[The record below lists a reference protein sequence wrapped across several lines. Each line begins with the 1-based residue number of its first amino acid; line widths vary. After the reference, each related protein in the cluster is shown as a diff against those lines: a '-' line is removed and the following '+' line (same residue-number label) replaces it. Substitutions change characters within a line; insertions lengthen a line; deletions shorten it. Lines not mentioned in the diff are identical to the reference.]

1 MKPTYNKVVS
11 FTTILNTPYSIA
23 PYPRLPIILY
33 FYQNVP
39 CKFRR
44 VQLFMVLNIHSAVML
59 QDYLRNQYSYD
70 EMLGKDGNLRPHWD
84 TFFQSFN
91 QLGNIEIQNRN
102 GEISRVL
109 KENGVTYNTYDGSS
123 LLNRDWNVDSIP
135 FLIGREEW
143 EKVESALIQRAELL
157 NLLLQDIYGDQK
169 LIKNGIL
176 PLELIYNH
184 IGFLRQCAGIKLPG
198 KHSLVLY
205 SADLARSPDGKL
217 WIISDRTQ
225 APSGSGYALENR
237 TVMTRILPEL
247 FNGLKVRHLSPW
259 FDTVSNSLNELG
271 ARHHQNPGI
280 VILTPGPGNETYFEH
295 SYLASHLGYT
305 LVQGN
310 DLMVKNNFVWLKTLS
325 GLEKVDVIIRRID
338 DMYCDPLELKADS
351 QLGVAGLLQV
361 VRSGNVSIANPIGS
375 SVLENPGLMPFLQNI
390 SKYFFGRELIMPTI
404 GSWWCGQPKELK
416 YVLSNIQSL
425 VIKRIYRGTSRSTS
439 VDGASLSVAQMNDLK
454 LQINKYPFLYV
465 GQEKIGLSST
475 PSLVNGKIE
484 PRKTIF
490 RSFLVSNGDSYTA
503 MAGGLSRTSSD
514 ALNFLVSNQSGGS
527 SKDTWIISPEPAN
540 ALYLQKKYSENISVA
555 ATGILPSH
563 TAENLFWVGRY
574 TERLLGN
581 ARFHRTVIQFIA
593 SGNRL
598 MMENDIQTE
607 QILLRA
613 LTHYTFTYPG
623 FINEE
628 GDDEDKLKHPWPEL
642 TDILFNAERTGS
654 LKYDFVLFI
663 RAVHAARDH
672 WSTDTWR
679 VLRGMEEEWSTVKDG
694 TNPGHLKMQHVLD
707 SLVTS
712 VVAFIGMNRE
722 SISREQGW
730 IMMDMGRK
738 IEQCLLL
745 TNMLRATLVNKYDD
759 QVDYNLQESVLIS
772 NEGLVNFR
780 YKYRSLLQLPLV
792 LDLMIFDP
800 NNPRS
805 LVYQLGRLK
814 KNLENLPKTTA
825 DQSLSAQDILVA
837 EAYDLLKG
845 ADKDQLSVLNMEAA
859 QYLYLDNFLSSMYE
873 LLSGIQNTISKTYFK
888 HAQSQKQL
896 FSTDQSGED
905 VVS

>member
-1 MKPTYNKVVS
+1 
-11 FTTILNTPYSIA
+11 
-23 PYPRLPIILY
+23 
-33 FYQNVP
+33 
-39 CKFRR
+39 
-44 VQLFMVLNIHSAVML
+44 ML
-59 QDYLRNQYSYD
+59 QDYLGNQYSYD
-70 EMLGKDGNLRPHWD
+70 EMLGKDGNLRPHW
-84 TFFQSFN
+84 TAFFESFN
-91 QLGNIEIQNRN
+91 RMGKLEIQNRN
-102 GEISRVL
+102 NEISRLL
-109 KENGVTYNTYDGSS
+109 KENGVTYNTYNDSS
-123 LLNRDWNVDSIP
+123 VINRDWNVDAIP
-135 FLIGREEW
+135 FLISKDEW
-143 EKVESALIQRAELL
+143 EKTEAALIQRAELL

-184 IGFLRQCAGIKLPG
+184 TGFLRQCAGIKLPG
-198 KHSLVLY
+198 KHSLLLY

-237 TVMTRILPEL
+237 NVMTRVLPEL
-247 FNGLKVRHLSPW
+247 FSGLKVRHITPW
-259 FDTVSNSLNELG
+259 FDTLRNSLNELG
-271 ARHHQNPGI
+271 SRHHQNPGI

-295 SYLASHLGYT
+295 SYLSSQLGYT
-305 LVQGN
+305 LVQGS

-338 DMYCDPLELKADS
+338 DEYCDPLELKENS
-351 QLGVAGLLQV
+351 QLGIAGLLQV
-361 VRSGNVSIANPIGS
+361 MRRGNVSIANPPGS
-375 SVLENPGLMPFLQNI
+375 SILENPGLMPFLQNI
-390 SKYFFGRELIMPTI
+390 SKYFFGTGLLMPTI
-404 GSWWCGQPKELK
+404 ASWWCGQPKEMK

-439 VDGASLSVAQMNDLK
+439 VDGASLSQAQMNLLK
-454 LQINKYPFLYV
+454 QQIIQNPFLYV

-490 RSFLVSNGDSYTA
+490 RGFLVSNGYSYTA
-503 MAGGLSRTSSD
+503 MAGGLSRNSPD
-514 ALNFLVSNQSGGS
+514 ALSFIVSNQSGGN
-527 SKDTWIISPEPAN
+527 SKDTWIISPEPAA
-540 ALYLQKKYSENISVA
+540 ALIVPKKQADTVLVPA
-555 ATGILPSH
+555 KGVLPSH

-593 SGNRL
+593 GGNKL
-598 MMENDIQTE
+598 MMENDLQTE
-607 QILLRA
+607 EILLKA

-623 FINEE
+623 FIDADEE
-628 GDDEDKLKHPWPEL
+628 TLRKPWGEI
-642 TDILFNAERTGS
+642 TDILFNETREGS
-654 LKYDFVLFI
+654 LKYDFNLFL

-679 VLRGMEEEWSTVKDG
+679 VLRGMEEEWAVLKG
-694 TNPGHLKMQHVLD
+694 VPVPGFLKMQHLLD

-745 TNMLRATLVNKYDD
+745 TSMLRATLVNKYDD
-759 QVDYNLQESVLIS
+759 QVEYNLQEAVLTS

-792 LDLMIFDP
+792 LELMIFDAS
-800 NNPRS
+800 NPRS
-805 LVYQLGRLK
+805 LIYQLDRLK
-814 KNLENLPKTTA
+814 KNLANLPKPTT
-825 DQSLSAQDILVA
+825 DQSAQAHDLLVA
-837 EAYDLLKG
+837 EAYDLLKL
-845 ADKDQLSVLNMEAA
+845 ANKEQLSILDQATT
-859 QYLYLDNFLSSMYE
+859 QYLQLDDFLSNIYK
-873 LLSGIQNTISKTYFK
+873 LLSDIQNAITKTYFK

-896 FSTDQSGED
+896 FSSDQSGD
-905 VVS
+905 KPIA

>member
-1 MKPTYNKVVS
+1 MIS
-11 FTTILNTPYSIA
+11 
-23 PYPRLPIILY
+23 
-33 FYQNVP
+33 
-39 CKFRR
+39 
-44 VQLFMVLNIHSAVML
+44 NIHPASIL
-59 QDYLRNQYSYD
+59 PGYLVNQYSYN
-70 EMLGKDGNLRPHWD
+70 EMLGKDGNARLHWQA
-84 TFFQSFN
+84 FFQSFT
-91 QLGNIEIQNRN
+91 QMGIAEVQNRHN
-102 GEISRVL
+102 EILRLL
-109 KENGVTYNTYDGSS
+109 KENGVTYNIYGDSNVV
-123 LLNRDWNVDSIP
+123 NRDWNVDAIP
-135 FLIGREEW
+135 FIISKEEW
-143 EKVESALIQRAELL
+143 EKAEAALIQRAELL

-169 LIKNGIL
+169 VIKKGII

-184 IGFLRQCAGIKLPG
+184 TGFLRQCAGIKLPG

-205 SADLARSPDGKL
+205 SADMARSPDGKL

-237 TVMTRILPEL
+237 TVMTRVLPEL

-259 FDTVSNSLNELG
+259 FDTLGNSLNELG
-271 ARHHQNPGI
+271 ARHHQNPRI

-295 SYLASHLGYT
+295 SYLSSHLGYT
-305 LVQGN
+305 LVQGH

-338 DMYCDPLELKADS
+338 DVYCDPLELKADS

-361 VRSGNVSIANPIGS
+361 IRSGNVSIANPPGS
-375 SVLENPGLMPFLQNI
+375 SILENPGLMPFLQNI
-390 SKYFFGRELIMPTI
+390 SKHFFGTGLLMPTI
-404 GSWWCGQPKELK
+404 ASWWCGQPKELK
-416 YVLSNIQSL
+416 YVLNNIQSL

-439 VDGASLSVAQMNDLK
+439 VDGGSLSIAKLNELK
-454 LQINKYPFLYV
+454 RQINKHPFMYV

-475 PSLVNGKIE
+475 PSLINGKIE

-514 ALNFLVSNQSGGS
+514 ALNFIVSNQSGGN
-527 SKDTWIISPEPAN
+527 SKDTWIISPEPVNNLKINKQFTGNTSTASN
-540 ALYLQKKYSENISVA
+540 
-555 ATGILPSH
+555 GILPSN

-581 ARFHRTVIQFIA
+581 ARFHRTVIQTITE
-593 SGNRL
+593 GNRL
-598 MMENDIQTE
+598 MMDSDIETE
-607 QILLRA
+607 KILLKA

-623 FINEE
+623 FI
-628 GDDEDKLKHPWPEL
+628 DEDKEKNEENLSQPWPEL
-642 TDILFNAERTGS
+642 KDIIFNVQRAGS

-663 RAVHAARDH
+663 RAVHAVRDH

-679 VLRGMEEEWSTVKDG
+679 VLRGMEEAWSTVKDG
-694 TNPGHLKMQHVLD
+694 SNPGHLKMQHVLD

-712 VVAFIGMNRE
+712 VVAFIGLNRE

-730 IMMDMGRK
+730 LMLDMGRK

-745 TNMLRATLVNKYDD
+745 TNMLRATLVVKYDD
-759 QVDYNLQESVLIS
+759 QVDYKLQEAVLIS

-805 LVYQLGRLK
+805 LLYQLDRLK
-814 KNLENLPKTTA
+814 KSLANLPKTGSDKTIA
-825 DQSLSAQDILVA
+825 AHDILI
-837 EAYDLLKG
+837 EKGYNLLNV
-845 ADKDQLSVLNMEAA
+845 ADKEKLSLLDEETG
-859 QYLYLDNFLSSMYE
+859 QYENLDNFLSDMYDI
-873 LLSGIQNTISKTYFK
+873 LAGIQDTISKTYFI

-896 FSTDQSGED
+896 FSTDQSGEGTML
-905 VVS
+905 